1 MKSMQDKVA
10 VITGGSSGIGL
21 ATAKLLSDRGAKV
34 VLFARHADDLKRA
47 QASVPQSTSVVGDVA
62 EPRDVERLFEQVSR
76 DFGGV
81 DALFVNAGIAEFR
94 SLEEADVEHYERL
107 FATNVKGAFLTMKS
121 ASPVLRAGAS
131 VVFTSSVAADLG
143 APLCSLYGASKAA
156 VTAFA
161 RNVGTELLER
171 SIRVN
176 VVAPGPTETAI
187 QAKAPV
193 SEQGL
198 ARMAPF
204 VMARMR
210 QGRFGKAE
218 EVAALVAFLL
228 SQESSFIV
236 GQNIAADGGM
246 SGL

>member
-1 MKSMQDKVA
+1 VKSMQDKVA

-76 DFGGV
+76 DLGGV

-171 SIRVN
+171 S
-176 VVAPGPTETAI
+176 TETAI